1 MHTAGCWRGT
11 QAAAN
16 AAVEKSR
23 EARRADGEEIAE
35 DAGWGPAEFVEAA
48 KARLPMLKGALFVF
62 KTGISKLNRMLWPS
76 AGQPEM
82 RESTEAIAAMLRAAP
97 RRVEH
102 LLDSAVRAGA
112 QAALMLVRSW
122 YPGLDL
128 SVLTGMRVG
137 SDEDVSSVWPD
148 ICHRAAMIK
157 SNINPLEYAPY
168 LDSDGNPLEMANFS
182 DLIYSTSSSSDAG
195 GGEEDTGAKPG
206 GSRRTTSSSGEY
218 TMSDPNAEGSAS
230 SGQPEGRAAARQE
243 EDVGTSQP
251 GPAGEPPAASAEP
264 EATAATSAAPPE
276 ASTPASGEGAVPP
289 GPPAPQAE
297 PKTSAAPPA

>member
-1 MHTAGCWRGT
+1 LHTAGCWRGT
-11 QAAAN
+11 EAAAI

-35 DAGWGPAEFVEAA
+35 DARWGPADYLEAA
-48 KARLPMLKGALFVF
+48 KARLPTLKGALFVF
-62 KTGISKLNRMLWPS
+62 KAGIGKLNRLLWPS
-76 AGQPEM
+76 SGQPEM
-82 RESTEAIAAMLRAAP
+82 RESTEAISAMLRAAP
-97 RRVEH
+97 RRVDH

-112 QAALMLVRSW
+112 QTALMLVRSW

-148 ICHRAAMIK
+148 ICHRAAEVK
-157 SNINPLEYAPY
+157 SHINPYEYTPY
-168 LDSDGNPLEMANFS
+168 LDSDGNPLEMATYS
-182 DLIYSTSSSSDAG
+182 DLVYSTSSSSDAG
-195 GGEEDTGAKPG
+195 VKPG

-218 TMSDPNAEGSAS
+218 AMSDSNAEGGAS
-230 SGQPEGRAAARQE
+230 SGQPEGQATARRD

-251 GPAGEPPAASAEP
+251 GPAE
-264 EATAATSAAPPE
+264 
-276 ASTPASGEGAVPP
+276 

-297 PKTSAAPPA
+297 PRTSEAPPTSGDGAVPPA

>member
-1 MHTAGCWRGT
+1 
-11 QAAAN
+11 
-16 AAVEKSR
+16 
-23 EARRADGEEIAE
+23 
-35 DAGWGPAEFVEAA
+35 
-48 KARLPMLKGALFVF
+48 MLKGALFVF
-62 KTGISKLNRMLWPS
+62 KAGISKLNRLLWPS
-76 AGQPEM
+76 EGQPEM
-82 RESTEAIAAMLRAAP
+82 HESNEAVAAMLRAAP
-97 RRVEH
+97 RRVDH

-148 ICHRAAMIK
+148 ICHRAAVIK

-168 LDSDGNPLEMANFS
+168 LDSDGNPLEMATFS

-195 GGEEDTGAKPG
+195 AGEEDTGAKPG

-230 SGQPEGRAAARQE
+230 SGQPEGQAAARQD

-251 GPAGEPPAASAEP
+251 GPAEEPPARQAEP
-264 EATAATSAAPPE
+264 RTSEAPPT
-276 ASTPASGEGAVPP
+276 APSTATTPASGDGAVPP
-289 GPPAPQAE
+289 A
-297 PKTSAAPPA
+297 